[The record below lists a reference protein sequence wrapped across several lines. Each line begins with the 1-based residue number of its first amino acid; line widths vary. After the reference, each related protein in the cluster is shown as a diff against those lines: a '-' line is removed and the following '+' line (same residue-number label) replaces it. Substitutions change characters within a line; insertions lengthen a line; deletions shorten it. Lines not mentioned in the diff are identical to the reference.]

1 MLLAISLIKSKIKI
15 NSINTKRIP
24 IEIPLIK
31 TQELKPGW
39 SLKTSKKINQ
49 MLKELTKI
57 KTEKGESTNINFLHK
72 KDKVNVET
80 CYSNSETMMKRL
92 INIHIHQN
100 YLPIKK
106 KKKNPKAMVCR
117 RNLSKLQGY
126 FLSSKENISGE
137 SEISNLSKFPSNSIS
152 NLSPINTN
160 SSLDIFLSL

>member
-15 NSINTKRIP
+15 NSINTKPIP

-31 TQELKPGW
+31 TQELKPGI

-80 CYSNSETMMKRL
+80 CCSNSETMMKRL

-106 KKKNPKAMVCR
+106 KKKKILKQWYAVVIWVNSRAISFPPKKISRERVKSQISR
-117 RNLSKLQGY
+117 SFHPTL
-126 FLSSKENISGE
+126 FLT
-137 SEISNLSKFPSNSIS
+137 FP
-152 NLSPINTN
+152 L
-160 SSLDIFLSL
+160 